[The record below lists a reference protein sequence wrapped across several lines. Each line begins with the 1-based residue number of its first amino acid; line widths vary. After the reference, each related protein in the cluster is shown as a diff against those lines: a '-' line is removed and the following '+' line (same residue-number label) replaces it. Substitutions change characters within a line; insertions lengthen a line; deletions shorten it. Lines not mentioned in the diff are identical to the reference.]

1 MPGVRRIKEEISMI
15 EQRSEL
21 PEIAFYYPGH
31 LWYRRDWIKNLLL
44 FFDGVGLLVP
54 QYKKAEPE
62 LLDPVIAGPL
72 RERGMLHVFESET
85 WVDKEATEHLAAAL
99 TEFIT
104 SGAFDSL
111 NKDGTAFHEISRSR
125 MGYYGDPGLADML
138 FQELRQRGLARD
150 SEDGVSIPMHP
161 AIRYLIL
168 VLLAQI
174 LRPKGSSLGLDLS
187 PITDRFQV
195 VRALTEFLE
204 LPTVPSAG
212 HVVTF
217 DLQNVAV
224 DLSLVP
230 LDEVLSFR
238 TSHKEAHRN
247 DIRSVRRFARELSL
261 MPEQERVAA
270 FAERQAE
277 LDELASD
284 LKRIARAA
292 WKRPVSFAVSIA
304 GAAWTAITGDPIG
317 ALLAAGATLAAGMG
331 KESKEVGAFSYLF
344 AAHERYA

>member
-1 MPGVRRIKEEISMI
+1 MS
-15 EQRSEL
+15 EQKNEL

-31 LWYRRDWIKNLLL
+31 LWYRGDWIKNLLL

-62 LLDPVIAGPL
+62 IIDPVIVGPL
-72 RERGMLHVFESET
+72 RERGLLHILEPET
-85 WVDKEATEHLAAAL
+85 LVDKEATEHLAVVL

-111 NKDGTAFHEISRSR
+111 SKDGTAFHEISRSR

-138 FQELRQRGLARD
+138 FQELKQRGLARD
-150 SEDGVSIPMHP
+150 TEDGVSIPMHP

-174 LRPKGSSLGLDLS
+174 LRPKGPALGLDLS

-195 VRALTEFLE
+195 VRALTECLE
-204 LPTVPSAG
+204 LPTAPSAG
-212 HVVTF
+212 HVVAF

-224 DLSLVP
+224 DLSPVP
-230 LDEVLSFR
+230 IDEVLGFR
-238 TSHKEAHRN
+238 ESHKEAHRTY
-247 DIRSVRRFARELSL
+247 ICSVRKFVRELSL
-261 MPEQERVAA
+261 MPEQERIAT

-277 LDELASD
+277 LDDLASD
-284 LKRIARAA
+284 LKRRARVA
-292 WKRPVSFAVSIA
+292 WKRPVSFAISIA
-304 GAAWTAITGDPIG
+304 GAAWTAISGDPISALFSIG
-317 ALLAAGATLAAGMG
+317 AALAGGIGT
-331 KESKEVGAFSYLF
+331 ESKEVGAFSYLF